1 MYNENYELLANAIV
15 VQAAK
20 DYMRAKSQIVRNE
33 VKNFFLSDWFSI
45 LTNMD
50 GRRILKKLEKERQKK
65 RHREVS

>member
-33 VKNFFLSDWFSI
+33 VKNFFLSDWFLI

-50 GRRILKKLEKERQKK
+50 GRRILKKIRKRTAEKT
-65 RHREVS
+65 S